1 MLDPCNLLAMDMEYL
16 AGATLAGIAIGAG
29 EPLMPA
35 SRSDPPAAR
44 QILSAIAVLLRQY
57 RDSEGVSAIATS
69 IQEKIMTIADELQA
83 TIEQMVQPG
92 KGILAADESQ
102 PTIAK
107 RFAAIK
113 VESTEENHRAY
124 RSLLFTTPGIED
136 FISGVIQF
144 EETLAQTSDDGTLLP
159 EVLASRGIVP
169 GIKVDK
175 GKGPLA
181 LSPGDLITYGL
192 DGLGERLQQYKS
204 QGARFAKWRE
214 VYQISEH
221 NPTYLGLS
229 ANAEMLARY
238 AAVCQEQGIVP
249 IVEPEVLIDGDH
261 SMARCAEVTE
271 AVQKEIFHALHRH
284 HVVLEHIILKP
295 NMVLPGKAHP
305 AKSSADEI
313 AAATLRVFR
322 RTVPAAVP
330 SINFLSGGLSPE
342 QATANLNAMNAGFS
356 DAPWLLSFSYGR
368 ALQQPVLQAWQG
380 KPGNVA
386 SAQQALLKRA
396 RLNGA
401 AQRGEYQASMENAA

>member
-1 MLDPCNLLAMDMEYL
+1 
-16 AGATLAGIAIGAG
+16 
-29 EPLMPA
+29 
-35 SRSDPPAAR
+35 
-44 QILSAIAVLLRQY
+44 
-57 RDSEGVSAIATS
+57 
-69 IQEKIMTIADELQA
+69 MTIADELQA
-83 TIEQMVQPG
+83 TIEQIVQPG

-107 RFAAIK
+107 RFAAIN
-113 VESTEENHRAY
+113 VESNEENRRAY
-124 RSLLFTTPGIED
+124 RALLFTAPGIENY
-136 FISGVIQF
+136 ISGVIQF
-144 EETLAQTSDDGTLLP
+144 EETLLQTSDDGILLP
-159 EVLASRGIVP
+159 EALAQRGILP

-192 DGLGERLQQYKS
+192 DGLGERLQQYRN

-214 VYQISEH
+214 VYQISER
-221 NPTYLGLS
+221 NPTHPGIS

-238 AAVCQEQGIVP
+238 AAVCQEQGVVP

-261 SMARCAEVTE
+261 SLARCAEVTE

-284 HVVLEHIILKP
+284 HVVLEHMILKP
-295 NMVLPGKAHP
+295 NMVLPGKDHP
-305 AKSSADEI
+305 ARSGAEEI

-330 SINFLSGGLSPE
+330 GINFLSGGLSPE
-342 QATANLNAMNAGFS
+342 QATANLNAMNAGFP

-380 KPGNVA
+380 KAENVA
-386 SAQQALLKRA
+386 AAQQALLKRA

-401 AQRGEYQASMENAA
+401 AQRGEYQANMENAA

>member
-1 MLDPCNLLAMDMEYL
+1 
-16 AGATLAGIAIGAG
+16 
-29 EPLMPA
+29 
-35 SRSDPPAAR
+35 
-44 QILSAIAVLLRQY
+44 
-57 RDSEGVSAIATS
+57 
-69 IQEKIMTIADELQA
+69 MTIADELQA

-113 VESTEENHRAY
+113 IESSEENRRAY
-124 RSLLFTTPGIED
+124 RSLLFSAPGIED
-136 FISGVIQF
+136 YISGVIQF
-144 EETLAQTSDDGTLLP
+144 EETLAQTGDDGTLLP
-159 EVLASRGIVP
+159 EVLARRGIVP

-181 LSPGDLITYGL
+181 LSSGDLITYGL

-221 NPTYLGLS
+221 NPTHLGIS

-238 AAVCQEQGIVP
+238 AAVCQEQGVVP
-249 IVEPEVLIDGDH
+249 IVEPEVLIDGEH
-261 SMARCAEVTE
+261 SLARCAEVTE
-271 AVQKEIFHALHRH
+271 AVHKEIFHALHRH
-284 HVVLEHIILKP
+284 HVVLEHMILKP

-305 AKSSADEI
+305 ARSSAEEI

-342 QATANLNAMNAGFS
+342 QATANLNAMNAGFP

-386 SAQQALLKRA
+386 AAQQALLKRA